1 MIDNDGLRLLCA
13 AIIDKA
19 RQDYITGPECNLQ
32 RIKVFVRSDLFQL
45 YSLGISPDPSAVLA
59 EWDRERRDYRAELV
73 RNGKRVEHKRTQ
85 TGIHKTA

>member
-13 AIIDKA
+13 AVIDKA
-19 RQDYITGPECNLQ
+19 RQDYIMGPECNLPA
-32 RIKVFVRSDLFQL
+32 IEKFVRSPLFQI
-45 YSLGISPDPSAVLA
+45 YSLGISPDPSAVLD
-59 EWDRERRDYRAELV
+59 EWARERRIYRAELV